1 MSDITTLVALP
12 RDRAGKGVARATRR
26 EGRVPAVIYGGKEP
40 PVLVA
45 LEQKDLARRAH
56 SPTFFTHLIE
66 LDVAGKKH
74 RVIPRDVQFH
84 PLKDHPIHVDFL
96 RVAKDATIE
105 VAIPVEF
112 INQEASPGLK
122 RGGVLNIVRHEVDMI
137 CPVEAI
143 PEHITIDMTGF
154 AVGDSIHISH
164 VKLPPNVKPAI
175 GDRDFTIA
183 TIVAP
188 SGLKS
193 DDAAADA
200 AEAEASAAAS
210 AAAAPAVPAKGD
222 K

>member
-1 MSDITTLVALP
+1 MSDITTLVAQP

-45 LEQKDLARRAH
+45 LEMKDLARRAH
-56 SPTFFTHLIE
+56 GASFFTHLLE
-66 LDVAGKKH
+66 LDVGGKKH
-74 RVIPRDVQFH
+74 RVLPRDVQFH

-96 RVAKDATIE
+96 RVSADATIE
-105 VAIPVEF
+105 VAVPVEF

-122 RGGVLNIVRHEVDMI
+122 RGGVLNSVRHDVDLI

-143 PEHITIDMTGF
+143 PDHITVDMTGF
-154 AVGDSIHISH
+154 EVGESVHISH
-164 VKLPPNVKPAI
+164 VKLPANVRPSI
-175 GDRDFTIA
+175 TGRDFTIA
-183 TIVAP
+183 TVVAP

-200 AEAEASAAAS
+200 AETAAASAAS
-210 AAAAPAVPAKGD
+210 AAAAPEAD
-222 K
+222 KK

>member
-1 MSDITTLVALP
+1 MSDITTLVAQP

-45 LEQKDLARRAH
+45 LEMKDLARRAH
-56 SPTFFTHLIE
+56 GASFFTHLLE
-66 LDVAGKKH
+66 LDVGGKKH
-74 RVIPRDVQFH
+74 RVLPRDVQFH

-96 RVAKDATIE
+96 RVSADATIE
-105 VAIPVEF
+105 VAVPVEF

-122 RGGVLNIVRHEVDMI
+122 RGGVLNIVRHEVELI

-143 PEHITIDMTGF
+143 PDHITIDMTGF
-154 AVGDSIHISH
+154 EVGDSIHISH
-164 VKLPPNVKPAI
+164 VKLPPNVRSSI
-175 GDRDFTIA
+175 TDRDFTIA
-183 TIVAP
+183 TVTAP

-193 DDAAADA
+193 ADAAADA
-200 AEAEASAAAS
+200 AEAEASAAAA
-210 AAAAPAVPAKGD
+210 AAAAPPAPAK